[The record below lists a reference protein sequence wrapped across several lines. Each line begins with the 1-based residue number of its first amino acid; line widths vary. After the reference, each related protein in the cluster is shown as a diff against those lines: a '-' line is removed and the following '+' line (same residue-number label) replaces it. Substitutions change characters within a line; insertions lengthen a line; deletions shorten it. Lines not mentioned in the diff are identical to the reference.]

1 MLTLRS
7 QSMMKGLSSR
17 RHIAAT
23 LSLLILLGAGS
34 VTPGEAYGQKPGS
47 KRSIN
52 VDAVR
57 KIIRVSNGDLRFR
70 ITYDRRCLI
79 DSLWIGKTLL
89 CGSNDGGFTGFRV
102 DSTWYTTRRLAGSPA
117 VATSGDSLSIRN
129 IRYVAGRDTIAERW
143 WFALR
148 QNDVLWMIERTL
160 PKPLVIE
167 ENAFPVLQIDS
178 IGVFDGS
185 LLGNGGGA
193 WFRLFNDSAIA
204 YGVHTDEATLW
215 SMRDGQCL
223 QMVSRPDKG
232 KSALALSRVGE
243 LLRCT
248 FSVSPAELVPRFD
261 EGTYR
266 RRFVRGRTDVWG
278 AATYAAGTYRQS
290 LRLTVP
296 DFQKKIRR
304 GEFKGMNGGAIT
316 RILNT
321 VARLGVIDS
330 KLYGGNSWHTPYGP
344 ICIQEQYV
352 AQFGLGIND
361 ENYTKGYKECL
372 DYYRDHAIQPDGRIK
387 ARWAYTNED
396 AIPGTA
402 DSLGFY
408 EAQWGIM
415 MDSQPDFAIN
425 VAELFDQCG
434 DLEWL
439 RSHKQSCEKVLDYIL
454 RRDSDHDHLVE
465 MLTDSHKEGRGS
477 DWLDIMWASWE
488 NAFVNA
494 EVYWALTLWSD
505 LEILLGDTTT
515 AESYR
520 RFAAGLKESYNR
532 STREGGFWDEDHRWY
547 VHWRDRDGSV
557 YGNNLVTPV
566 NFMAIGY
573 GLCDDAE
580 RKLSILHTIETVMQ
594 RENLF
599 VWPICVFPFEQ
610 GVGHQNNYPFPSYE
624 NGDLFLSWGELGVRA
639 YAEDFPEIALRYC
652 RNVIRRYEVD
662 GLAYQRYL
670 RTTQQGSG
678 DDILAG
684 NASVVTGL
692 YRNIY
697 GIQPRYN
704 RLVIRP
710 RLVKDLY
717 GTRLRYNYR
726 GKVYQVTLDA
736 TLNSVAADGTTVS
749 ATGEFGINRDSS
761 RTSWYCGMAASPAL
775 VLTTPDTCTF
785 NVAVREWADRRS
797 WTEQSS
803 AGRFSVPHLIGG
815 LTPDQDYGVFCD
827 GYMLEVLNAG
837 GGGSIEY
844 SYVHNDGAEHLFEVR
859 AVSVPGHLRGRSLF
873 SLPRP
878 TITPADRIAFA
889 PAGIRIR
896 IEHEIPGAVIRY
908 TRDGSEPTEH
918 SAVYAAPLSITATTV
933 IKARAFG
940 AGAGESSIA
949 TATCTVLPRGF
960 LGIVRSG
967 EGTFAFHKALHR
979 DVSLKHP
986 YKSNY
991 SGTGPNG
998 LTDGILGGE
1007 RLMPEWQGYERD
1019 DLEATIDLG
1028 KTQSIDSI
1036 RAGFLQDIGLWIF
1049 FPLEVRFSVSSD
1061 GRNFIPLLPLSH
1073 ADSAYRGELKR
1084 RDYVYREKPIT
1095 ARYIRVY
1102 AKNQGLCPPGHPGVG
1117 GKAWLFADE
1126 IVVQ

>member
-117 VATSGDSLSIRN
+117 VATSGDSASIRN

-148 QNDVLWMIERTL
+148 QNDVLWTIERTL

-178 IGVFDGS
+178 VDMFDGA

-215 SMRDGQCL
+215 SVRSRLCL
-223 QMVSRPDKG
+223 QLESRSEG
-232 KSALALSRVGE
+232 GRSALALSRVDRS
-243 LLRCT
+243 LRCA
-248 FSVSPAELVPRFD
+248 FSVSPVELVSRFD

-266 RRFVRGRTDVWG
+266 RRFIRGRTDVWLPVS
-278 AATYAAGTYRQS
+278 YPAGTYRQI
-290 LRLTVP
+290 LRISAP
-296 DFQKKIRR
+296 DFQEKFGR
-304 GEFKGMNGGAIT
+304 GDFKGMNGQAIT
-316 RILNT
+316 TLLNT
-321 VARLGVIDS
+321 TARLGVIDS
-330 KLYGGNSWHTPYGP
+330 RHYGGNSWHTPYGP
-344 ICIQEQYV
+344 ICIQEQYI

-361 ENYTKGYKECL
+361 EHYTKGYQECL
-372 DYYRDHAIQPDGRIK
+372 DYYRDHAIQADGRIK
-387 ARWAYTNED
+387 ARWAYTDED

-494 EVYWALTLWSD
+494 EVYWALTLWSNLED
-505 LEILLGDTTT
+505 LMGDT
-515 AESYR
+515 AKAGSYR
-520 RFAAGLKESYNR
+520 RFAAGLKASYNK
-532 STREGGFWDEDHRWY
+532 STAQGGFWDEQHRWY
-547 VHWRDRDGSV
+547 VHWREKDGSV

-573 GLCDDAE
+573 GLCDDPG
-580 RKLSILHTIETVMQ
+580 RKLSVLHAIEEGTQ
-594 RENLF
+594 KENLF
-599 VWPICVFPFEQ
+599 FWPICVFPYEP
-610 GVGHQNNYPFPSYE
+610 GVGHPNNYPFPSYE

-652 RNVIRRYEVD
+652 RNVIQRYEKD
-662 GLAYQRYL
+662 GLAFQRYL
-670 RTTQQGSG
+670 RATQQGSG

-704 RLVIRP
+704 RLLIRP
-710 RLVKDLY
+710 RLVKELY
-717 GTRLRYNYR
+717 GTQLRYR
-726 GKVYQVTLDA
+726 FRQKLYQMTLDGA
-736 TLNSVAADGTTVS
+736 LNSVAVDGVTLS
-749 ATGEFGINRDSS
+749 ATGEFGIMREGS
-761 RTSWYCGMAASPAL
+761 RTIWYRGTSASPGMVFTTSDASSCS
-775 VLTTPDTCTF
+775 LTI
-785 NVAVREWADRRS
+785 REWTDRRS
-797 WTEQSS
+797 WTERSLS
-803 AGRFSVPHLIGG
+803 GGMSIDHELAGLHPGH
-815 LTPDQDYGVFCD
+815 DYVITCD
-827 GYMLEVLNAG
+827 GYLLHVLRADSAG
-837 GGGSIEY
+837 GLEFTY
-844 SYVHNDGAEHLFEVR
+844 LHDDGADHLFEVK
-859 AVSVPGHLRGRSLF
+859 AVSVPEHLRGGPLF
-873 SLPRP
+873 PLARP
-878 TITPADRIAFA
+878 VITPADTIAFA
-889 PAGIRIR
+889 SGTIRVR
-896 IEHEIPGAVIRY
+896 MGHDTPGAVIRY
-908 TRDGSEPTEH
+908 TRDGSEPTERSEMYTAPFTI
-918 SAVYAAPLSITATTV
+918 SASTV
-933 IKARAFG
+933 VKARAFRSG
-940 AGAGESSIA
+940 LGESAVLSA
-949 TATCTVLPRGF
+949 TYTILPQNFRGT
-960 LGIVRSG
+960 VRSG
-967 EGTFAFHKALHR
+967 GKTYAFHKALHKP
-979 DVSLKHP
+979 VTLKHP
-986 YKSNY
+986 YQAKY
-991 SGTGPNG
+991 AASGIDA

-1007 RLMPEWQGYERD
+1007 SYDVQWQGFERD
-1019 DLEATIDLG
+1019 DLDATVDLG
-1028 KTQSIDSI
+1028 AITSIDSI
-1036 RAGFLQDIGLWIF
+1036 RTGFLQDLRFWIF
-1049 FPLEVRFSVSSD
+1049 FPQHVEFSVSND
-1061 GRNFIPLLPLSH
+1061 GARFVSLVPLEGTDHS
-1073 ADSAYRGELKR
+1073 YRGELIR
-1084 RDYVYREKPIT
+1084 REYVYRGAPVT
-1095 ARYIRVY
+1095 ARYVRVR
-1102 AKNQGLCPPGHPGVG
+1102 ATNQGICPPGHPGAG

-1126 IVVQ
+1126 IVAQ